1 MESPFIHP
9 HTKEATLALTQPS
22 SAISKL
28 KFPFH
33 LKGHQLEAVDAWIS
47 CGLRGSIIYSSGT
60 GKTEIAFECARRA
73 ADIISVPCSSSLP
86 PPDSPMAI
94 LLLVPRIVLIA
105 QYVKRL
111 LNYGIPDDKV
121 GVYFGESKEI
131 REITI
136 STYQSVIYNPNL
148 IRRSKMIIF
157 DEVHLV
163 SDTSKVLRKVF
174 DVAVE
179 DSSKALLGLTAT
191 INENHPRYNTIITV
205 LPPVKKYMLREA
217 VKDKRLT
224 KPVIIPMKV
233 KFTEEEQNLHDMYS
247 TKIKNISSRFK
258 RYDATSM
265 SLLLRK
271 GGFVGGLA
279 RAWFLNVMK
288 RKVLLSCAENKISA
302 AINLIA
308 KKHPNQKIMVFSE
321 TLDSI
326 NKLKTSLEDEGI
338 RSMVIDSTINSINR
352 QKILSSWGK
361 DFHALLSVHTLE
373 IGYDVPEV
381 GIEIILATTSNMN
394 QVIQRIGRIVRVYRG
409 KRRALIYVVY
419 ILETKDDGTLQI
431 FREATKLGGRTTVTD
446 EVEGGTG
453 EAQAKEK
460 RRIKQAYNILEVNSY
475 EPVVVETDRKQKLYQ
490 IKSSKDKNKHY
501 EVNVQAKTC
510 TCQDFNFR
518 GIKCKHITATEILDT
533 TTSTST
539 SVTHS

>member
-1 MESPFIHP
+1 MQGQFIH
-9 HTKEATLALTQPS
+9 HTKEVLLTQTS
-22 SAISKL
+22 VAISNL

-47 CGLRGSIIYSSGT
+47 SGLRGSIIYSSGT

-73 ADIISVPCSSSLP
+73 ADIISVPSSSP
-86 PPDSPMAI
+86 FPTTDSSMSI

-105 QYVKRL
+105 QYLKRL
-111 LNYGIPDDKV
+111 SNYGIPIDKI
-121 GVYFGESKEI
+121 GVYFGERKDK

-136 STYQSVIYNPNL
+136 STYQSVIYNPDL
-148 IRRSKMIIF
+148 IRGSKMIIF

-174 DVAVE
+174 DIAVE
-179 DSSKALLGLTAT
+179 DASKALLGLTAT
-191 INENHPRYNTIITV
+191 INEQDSRYNTIITV
-205 LPPVKKYMLREA
+205 LPPVKKYMLKEA

-224 KPVIIPMKV
+224 KPVVIPMQV
-233 KFTEEEQNLHDMYS
+233 KFTEEEQKLYDKYS

-279 RAWFLNVMK
+279 RAWFLNVRK
-288 RKVLLSCAENKISA
+288 RRVLLSCAENKIFEA
-302 AINLIA
+302 VNLIV
-308 KKHPNQKIMVFSE
+308 KKHPSQKIMVFSE

-326 NKLKTSLEDEGI
+326 NKLKASLEAEGI
-338 RSMVIDSTINSINR
+338 RSMVIDSTVNSIKR

-394 QVIQRIGRIVRVYRG
+394 QVIQRIGRIVRVYHG

-419 ILETKDDGTLQI
+419 ISETKDDATLQI
-431 FREATKLGGRTTVTD
+431 FREAIKLGGRTTVTD
-446 EVEGGTG
+446 EVDGGTG
-453 EAQAKEK
+453 EEEK
-460 RRIKQAYNILEVNSY
+460 RRTKQAYNILEVNSH
-475 EPVVVETDRKQKLYQ
+475 EPVIVDTDQEQKLYQ
-490 IKSSKDKNKHY
+490 IRSSKDRDKYY
-501 EVNVQAKTC
+501 EVNAQAKTC
-510 TCQDFNFR
+510 TCKDYNFR
-518 GIKCKHITATEILDT
+518 GLKCKHITATELVNSEPDV
-533 TTSTST
+533 SHFLS
-539 SVTHS
+539 